1 MDPLFSVMERSQVI
15 WPFGQPW
22 LPQTEPAFAPGQV
35 TLGLSENE
43 LAIRAELHDT
53 HVMQDVFPFNF
64 PAFMQCDAFF
74 GRYDYTPGQTRPVI
88 SSTSPH
94 AICSFHRRDEWR
106 RVRLADLSENFG
118 AVPRFMGVK

>member
-1 MDPLFSVMERSQVI
+1 METPPMT

-22 LPQTEPAFAPGQV
+22 LPQPDLAFAPGQV

-64 PAFMQCDAFF
+64 PAFMQCDAFE
-74 GRYDYTPGQTRPVI
+74 I
-88 SSTSPH
+88 SGWPIFLKTL
-94 AICSFHRRDEWR
+94 
-106 RVRLADLSENFG
+106 VRSLASWG
-118 AVPRFMGVK
+118 